1 VSVFD
6 LDQFLSDCR
15 GAVLETQPAAAI
27 KEVVQRAV
35 NTGGGVLST
44 LSGDHAGIFPIYLAQ
59 DLSVFNVVWAPVMRI
74 PPHNHLMWATIGL
87 YGGQEDNTFYRR
99 AGPGLTASG
108 GTKLRTG
115 DVTLLGHN
123 TIHAVTNPLSR
134 FTGAIHV
141 YGGNLAT
148 CVGRSEWNPATLEES
163 PFDFSKTTQ
172 YFEEANRRMATD
184 GTGNGA
190 SNANHAPTELS

>member
-1 VSVFD
+1 MFD
-6 LDQFLSDCR
+6 LDQFLSDCQE
-15 GAVLETQPAAAI
+15 AVLETQPTVAV

-35 NTGGGVLST
+35 NAGNDVLTT
-44 LSGDHAGIFPIYLAQ
+44 LSGDRAGIFPIYLSD
-59 DLSVFNVVWAPVMRI
+59 DLSVFNVVWAPEMRI

-99 AGPGLTASG
+99 AGAGLTTSG
-108 GTKLRTG
+108 GTQLRSG

-123 TIHAVTNPLSR
+123 TIHQVINPLSR

-163 PFDFSKTTQ
+163 QYDFSKTTQ
-172 YFEEANRRMATD
+172 YFEEANHRMATD
-184 GTGNGA
+184 GVGNVA
-190 SNANHAPTELS
+190 SDSSLQPDQP

>member
-1 VSVFD
+1 VFD
-6 LDQFLSDCR
+6 LDQFFVDCR
-15 GAVLETQPAAAI
+15 EAVGESLPVVAV

-35 NTGGGVLST
+35 RTGGGVLST
-44 LSGDHAGIFPIYLAQ
+44 LSENRAGIFPIYLAD
-59 DLSVFNVVWAPVMRI
+59 DLSIFNVVWAPGMRI
-74 PPHNHLMWATIGL
+74 PPHNHQMWATIGL

-99 AGPGLTASG
+99 ADPGLATSG
-108 GTKLRTG
+108 GRQLHTG

-141 YGGNLAT
+141 YGGNLTT
-148 CVGRSEWNPATLEES
+148 CFGRSEWDPATFEES

-172 YFEEANRRMATD
+172 YFEEANRQME
-184 GTGNGA
+184 TGRAGGDA
-190 SNANHAPTELS
+190 SNEVRETQ